1 MDFASVE
8 QFEWPQAMIQA
19 DTRHNEVRLIAT
31 APIAGRLHVLVC
43 TIERRVVWVISLR
56 RANLKE
62 IRNYAATF

>member
-1 MDFASVE
+1 
-8 QFEWPQAMIQA
+8 MIQA